1 MAQKK
6 IKINHELV
14 EEKSR
19 IIGGLID
26 GMRLPEVFTLIGT
39 LVINVLLSC
48 DGGKSS
54 EIKEYIVSWLEN
66 LASQVRS
73 LDLDEPTEESKLN

>member
-6 IKINHELV
+6 ININHELV

-48 DGGKSS
+48 DGGKAS

-73 LDLDEPTEESKLN
+73 LDLDEPTEDSKYN